1 MKMNKE
7 FGEVA
12 FLQSPK
18 PLEKLKKI
26 MPDKKSPYNTEAVQ
40 QIIKKMSQAKN
51 DVMQETTNVAKPN
64 HYSST
69 KQLNYNQ
76 SAALQE
82 GLKSFGQSARNIQ
95 GALKNNFVNRLSGK
109 DEQLQ
114 NENVQTQIRLKNN
127 SALFQTAKIDQ
138 NNGPSTLEE
147 PQLSHRGQ
155 NNEAPLKL
163 QQKIKQKQEN
173 QNLANISQA
182 QNAVIETITNQNN
195 MSNSNVPSNFVS
207 QNFIQML
214 QMTAQ
219 RKNRVNQGIQNPQ
232 VLANSN
238 SNQAKSLIQT
248 QNSTLATTQ
257 ATSHTSNQFYTLEEQ
272 QNNNPTTQ
280 IFASSSGFNS
290 PNNNFSKKFNSQI
303 ASVNSS
309 KILPQK
315 KLFETSGSFQSNF
328 SNPGQQKKSNSLQR
342 QINNQKIQQNQN
354 PQTFPIKNTQSH
366 EYFSKSVQNNK
377 GKEFNQT
384 ESTPKQDY
392 EQLYCFQDGLLYNS
406 QQNQQQINNQ
416 DKADIEKEIEEE
428 YLNNIKQINKD
439 IISKKKIPEDK
450 TNQFLNF
457 IPKSTTISN
466 QLTIKNDS
474 ALFKKSTDKKQ
485 MFLTQQQF
493 GSSYNHEKAQKQ
505 INEQPSSAKK
515 IKPQKEIP
523 VYNNTANKK
532 RESFE
537 VTMTRTGS
545 EFYKSSS
552 LNKNDKKNQL
562 NTFQAQKSLN
572 QKPVASQI
580 KKPESPLKQSQQKQ
594 KTGIKNIFSSSTKVS
609 SSLTSSLN
617 SSKKA
622 VNQLSKEV
630 KNKQQL
636 ELSLKALASI
646 NQTTSIL
653 QSKKQSDEIQIPQQ
667 IQQDNQVQNGLSQ
680 YVSQVKPQQM
690 QQYLSYPRNDYI
702 DKIDNVDVEL
712 KLSKKSS
719 FNAENRS
726 SQNDKAL
733 QLSDLDTVQNE
744 ILHRKNRI
752 ETPISLGF
760 CYYNTS
766 MDMHNRYPNQDD
778 YFCNIYREHFVQSFN
793 ALNFCRSLEPIDPLV
808 LESKLIELPL
818 NPNKKKTIIF
828 DLDETLIHCNE
839 DPNVYSD
846 VVISVTFPN
855 GELVQAG
862 INIRPYAKE
871 CLKELSKYF
880 EIIVFTASHS
890 CYAERV
896 IEYLDPNRQYI
907 NYVLSRDNCVMTKEG
922 VHIKD
927 LRIFKNRE
935 LKNIVIVDNAAY
947 SFGFQIENGIPIIPF
962 FENKKDMELKF
973 LTDFLKKLL
982 DKDDVRVFIHKTFK
996 LNIYQECESVEEALE
1011 RVYGIKQ
1018 NDQIQ
1023 EMENNQYQQMDEDM
1037 YYQQQNQQ
1045 YNNQKNN
1052 SSQGEDNPNEEDEDD
1067 DLERDEADVFEDS
1080 NQDIQPVLYQQTQ
1093 QMSKNCLQ
1101 DNNNNQIVQIS
1112 ELELIKDSNN

>member
-1 MKMNKE
+1 MKMNKD

-40 QIIKKMSQAKN
+40 QIIKKMNQAKN

-82 GLKSFGQSARNIQ
+82 GLKNFGQSARSIQ
-95 GALKNNFVNRLSGK
+95 GALKNNFVNRFSGK

-127 SALFQTAKIDQ
+127 SALFQTVKNDL
-138 NNGPSTLEE
+138 NNGAQVVEE

-155 NNEAPLKL
+155 NNEAPLKF
-163 QQKIKQKQEN
+163 QQKIKQKQDN

-195 MSNSNVPSNFVS
+195 IQNSNLPSNFVS

-219 RKNRVNQGIQNPQ
+219 RKNRGNQGLQTPQ

-238 SNQAKSLIQT
+238 TNQTKTLIQT
-248 QNSTLATTQ
+248 QNSTSATTQ
-257 ATSHTSNQFYTLEEQ
+257 ASSHTQNQFYTLEEQ
-272 QNNNPTTQ
+272 QNNPSTQ
-280 IFASSSGFNS
+280 IFASSTGFNS

-354 PQTFPIKNTQSH
+354 PQTFPNKNTQSH
-366 EYFSKSVQNNK
+366 EYFSKSIQNNK
-377 GKEFNQT
+377 AKEFNQT
-384 ESTPKQDY
+384 DSTPKQDY
-392 EQLYCFQDGLLYNS
+392 EQFYNFQDVLLYNN

-416 DKADIEKEIEEE
+416 DKADMEKEIEEE

-457 IPKSTTISN
+457 IPKSTTNSN

-474 ALFKKSTDKKQ
+474 SLFKKTTDKKQ

-493 GSSYNHEKAQKQ
+493 SSSCNNEKVQKL
-505 INEQPSSAKK
+505 NNDQPSSAKK
-515 IKPQKEIP
+515 IKPQKEMP
-523 VYNNTANKK
+523 NQNTANKK

-552 LNKNDKKNQL
+552 LNKNDRKNQL
-562 NTFQAQKSLN
+562 NTFQGQKNVN
-572 QKPVASQI
+572 QKPVTSQI
-580 KKPESPLKQSQQKQ
+580 KKPDSPLKQSQSKQ
-594 KTGIKNIFSSSTKVS
+594 KTGIKNIFSSGTKVS

-622 VNQLSKEV
+622 MSQLSKEV

-636 ELSLKALASI
+636 ELSLKAIASI

-667 IQQDNQVQNGLSQ
+667 VQQENQIQNGLSQ

-690 QQYLSYPRNDYI
+690 QQYLSYPRNDCI

-719 FNAENRS
+719 FNGENRS

-808 LESKLIELPL
+808 LESKLIELPP

-1023 EMENNQYQQMDEDM
+1023 EMEYNQQMGDEI

-1045 YNNQKNN
+1045 YNYQKNN

-1093 QMSKNCLQ
+1093 QMSKNGFQ
-1101 DNNNNQIVQIS
+1101 DNNNNSNYQVVKVS
-1112 ELELIKDSNN
+1112 EIELIKDNTN

>member
-18 PLEKLKKI
+18 PLEKLKKMI
-26 MPDKKSPYNTEAVQ
+26 PDKKSPYNTEAFQ
-40 QIIKKMSQAKN
+40 QIMKKMNQAKN
-51 DVMQETTNVAKPN
+51 DVMQETTNVAKSN

-82 GLKSFGQSARNIQ
+82 GLKNLGQSARSIS
-95 GALKNNFVNRLSGK
+95 GSLKNNFVNRLSGK
-109 DEQLQ
+109 EEQLQ

-127 SALFQTAKIDQ
+127 SALFQAVKSDQ
-138 NNGPSTLEE
+138 NNGTQAVEE

-155 NNEAPLKL
+155 NNDAPLKF
-163 QQKIKQKQEN
+163 QQKIKQKQDN
-173 QNLANISQA
+173 QNLANIQQV
-182 QNAVIETITNQNN
+182 QNSIIETINNQNN
-195 MSNSNVPSNFVS
+195 MQSSNLPSNFVS

-219 RKNRVNQGIQNPQ
+219 RKNKVNQGLQTPQ
-232 VLANSN
+232 VLTNSN
-238 SNQAKSLIQT
+238 TNQAKSLIQT
-248 QNSTLATTQ
+248 QNSTSATTQ
-257 ATSHTSNQFYTLEEQ
+257 ASSHTQNQFYTLEEQ
-272 QNNNPTTQ
+272 QNIPSTQ
-280 IFASSSGFNS
+280 IFASSTGFNS
-290 PNNNFSKKFNSQI
+290 PNNNFSKKFNCQL
-303 ASVNSS
+303 ASVNIS
-309 KILPQK
+309 KMLPQK

-354 PQTFPIKNTQSH
+354 PQTFPNKNTQSH

-377 GKEFNQT
+377 FKELNQIDT
-384 ESTPKQDY
+384 TPKQDY
-392 EQLYCFQDGLLYNS
+392 EQFYCFQDGILYNT
-406 QQNQQQINNQ
+406 QQQSNNQ

-439 IISKKKIPEDK
+439 IILKKKIPEDK

-457 IPKSTTISN
+457 IPKSTTNSN

-474 ALFKKSTDKKQ
+474 SLFKKSTDKKQ

-493 GSSYNHEKAQKQ
+493 SSSYNHEKAQKQ
-505 INEQPSSAKK
+505 NNEQPSSAKK
-515 IKPQKEIP
+515 IQLQKEIP
-523 VYNNTANKK
+523 SQNTANKK

-552 LNKNDKKNQL
+552 LNKNDRKNQL
-562 NTFQAQKSLN
+562 NTFQAQKNVN
-572 QKPVASQI
+572 QKPVTSQI
-580 KKPESPLKQSQQKQ
+580 KKPDSLFKQSQSKQ
-594 KTGIKNIFSSSTKVS
+594 KTGIKNIFSSGAKVS

-622 VNQLSKEV
+622 MSQLSKEV

-636 ELSLKALASI
+636 EQSLKALASI

-653 QSKKQSDEIQIPQQ
+653 QSKIQSDEIQIPQQ
-667 IQQDNQVQNGLSQ
+667 IQQDNQIQNGLSQ

-726 SQNDKAL
+726 SLNDKAL
-733 QLSDLDTVQNE
+733 QFSDLELVQNE

-752 ETPISLGF
+752 ETPINLGF

-808 LESKLIELPL
+808 LESKLIELPT
-818 NPNKKKTIIF
+818 NPNKKKTIVF

-839 DPNVYSD
+839 DPNVFSD
-846 VVISVTFPN
+846 VVISVAFPN
-855 GELVQAG
+855 GEVVQAG
-862 INIRPYAKE
+862 INIRPFAKE

-896 IEYLDPNRQYI
+896 IEHLDPNRQYI

-982 DKDDVRVFIHKTFK
+982 DKDDVRLFIHKTFK

-1023 EMENNQYQQMDEDM
+1023 EVENNLQMEDEIY

-1045 YNNQKNN
+1045 QNYQKNN
-1052 SSQGEDNPNEEDEDD
+1052 SSLGEDNPNEEDEDD

-1101 DNNNNQIVQIS
+1101 DNNNNQVVQIS
-1112 ELELIKDSNN
+1112 EIELIKDCSI